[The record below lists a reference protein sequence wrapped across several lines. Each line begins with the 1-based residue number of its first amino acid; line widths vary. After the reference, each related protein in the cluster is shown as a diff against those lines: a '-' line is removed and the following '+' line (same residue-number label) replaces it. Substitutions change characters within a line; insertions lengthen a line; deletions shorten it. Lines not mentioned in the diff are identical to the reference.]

1 MGRYLVSGAAGFIG
15 ARVSELLLQEGHTV
29 VGIDNLN
36 LAYDVRLKE
45 YRLKR
50 LQNLGGFEFHKED
63 ISDRAAMEA
72 LEPAVGDLD
81 GIINM
86 AARAGVRSSV
96 ENPWIYLNTNVT
108 GTLNLLELCRK
119 QRNSKFIL
127 ASTSSI
133 YGSGVSLPTKE
144 DADSSRPLQPYAATK
159 KAAEVLCHSYHHLH
173 DVDVTIFRFFTV
185 YGPAGRPDMSIF
197 RFIQW
202 IFEGRPLTV
211 FGDGNQSRGF
221 TYVDDIARGVI
232 LGLKPVGY
240 DLFNLGGHEV
250 VVINDLIAQIE
261 AIAGKTA
268 QIEHRP
274 RHPADMLSSWA
285 DVDKARRILGWTP
298 QVAFRDG
305 LAEAIE
311 WYQCEREWASQVNTE
326 V

>member
-15 ARVSELLLQEGHTV
+15 ARVSELLLGEGHTV
-29 VGIDNLN
+29 VGVDNLN
-36 LAYDVRLKE
+36 HAYDVRLKE

-50 LQNLGGFEFHKED
+50 LQNLPGFEFHEED

-72 LEPAVGDLD
+72 LGPAVGDLD

-119 QRNSKFIL
+119 QRNPKFIL

-133 YGSGVSLPTKE
+133 YGSVASQPTKE

-173 DVDVTIFRFFTV
+173 GVDVTIFRFFTV

-202 IFEGRPLTV
+202 IYEERPLTV

-221 TYVDDIARGVI
+221 TFVDDIARGVI
-232 LGLKPVGY
+232 LGLKLVGY

-250 VVINDLIAQIE
+250 IVINDLIAQIE

-285 DVDKARRILGWTP
+285 DVEKARRILGWAP

-311 WYQCEREWASQVNTE
+311 WYQCERTWASQVNTE

>member
-221 TYVDDIARGVI
+221 TFVDDIARGVI